1 MSMSM
6 TASTHDAALLHSGWD
21 ASASVALGSIASH
34 LFAPTGPTTPAEEIA
49 SGQFEAAQLHLALQA
64 AGMHGDQRHDHG
76 HGLDH
81 DHDAS
86 AAAMVD
92 FDALASHYA
101 ATTAA
106 VLGDH
111 SVAASPAP
119 GSTVGS
125 IVSSPVAGTLESFVA
140 ANSSGLPAPP
150 SPPSTSWYPPPGS
163 SIDLAGITTDHSLPV
178 VVSQPSTIMPDLNAV
193 VPIHDYASSSALP
206 YIPEFAQP
214 HHHQFPA
221 YHFPHLAY
229 PPSPESPLP
238 PLLFGASA
246 AAAESHDTSMLDAF
260 VATASSMPQSAP
272 AILEGPIQSY
282 FPSILADT
290 APLAVSPSVIM
301 HRRSHSLSCLTS
313 ASEAAA
319 AATAAALHHELAST
333 SPTVFGF
340 SAPNSPVVLS
350 QPDLDASLADALQP
364 PRKRP
369 RSKSESVALAS
380 GTGSGHLGHLQHLFH
395 HPHAHSLQ
403 HMYSQPPLESPVP
416 VGLSASSR
424 SNLRPLLPAPT
435 ATASSASDAPA
446 TTSAAPAST
455 STPAGASVD
464 QITPAASPAITK
476 VANLL
481 KRKRSVSF
489 VDQHPDTSALS
500 IPVSTAGSM
509 QQQQRPTIPI
519 PPPARPVVTTAAI
532 SQTSSTLPSLP
543 PPTTTT
549 SSYTTMAVA
558 RTRRSMRSTH
568 LLLLLLVAA
577 VLCVRTT
584 HAIEIGGSITT
595 ANTESV
601 AAANDA
607 GADDDDDFL
616 PPVEELIDHVEDNIA
631 FKPLFIDPL
640 EDRVI
645 LWTRVTPATPRPVP
659 VTVTYEVATD
669 AHFRRIVR
677 RGAVLTSPDVDYTVK
692 VDVKQLSP
700 LTTYYY
706 RFKVPAAGT
715 TSPVG
720 RTKTLPRP
728 GAKVDALK
736 IAVVT
741 CINAPHGFFHALG
754 HIAGRND
761 IDLVY
766 GAGDSIYEYSLEAY
780 PSPIKAMPASRN
792 PQPAKIIAT
801 LSDYRIRH
809 AQYKADANMKKFLAS
824 VPYVVTLDDH
834 ELADNAWAGG
844 SQDHRDSVNG
854 PWSARKLAGLRAFHE
869 FMPIRPAKAEGE
881 LLRVYRKFQYGSLVD
896 MVILDT
902 RSDGRDQQAKGN
914 RDTRRLIG
922 KAQEKWLY
930 DSLGSSRATWRLI
943 GNQVLFA
950 PVPQKILK
958 WEIEV
963 TSDTWSGYPAARSGL
978 LNFLRDHKIN
988 DTACITGDL
997 HASYASNLF
1006 IDGKYDKSSG
1016 AGSLMTEFVAPSVTS
1031 ATPVNDNWFLAK
1043 LAGPVLGWFNKG
1055 AKYIDLKRHGYIT
1068 IDLTKQR
1075 LRTEYWFTDNVKEAD
1090 GDHHYLGA
1098 AFEQR
1103 AGSNRITWMR
1113 EY

>member
-111 SVAASPAP
+111 SVAASPSVDLVHHGQYMLLSESTIVHGLAAPVPTLLHGTVDSSCNGEHQPLATGFPDAPDDFAAAIAIADASGAASVPVLASADTPGAPASPGSRSGSDSPPAGLAGPAVALDVNAQWDALLGDIAAAPPASPSSANWILAAAAAGITPTPLSLVTSATSAP

-519 PPPARPVVTTAAI
+519 PPPARPVVVRSQLDSAAAKPPM
-532 SQTSSTLPSLP
+532 PSLLGA
-543 PPTTTT
+543 
-549 SSYTTMAVA
+549 S
-558 RTRRSMRSTH
+558 
-568 LLLLLLVAA
+568 
-577 VLCVRTT
+577 
-584 HAIEIGGSITT
+584 GSG
-595 ANTESV
+595 S
-601 AAANDA
+601 
-607 GADDDDDFL
+607 
-616 PPVEELIDHVEDNIA
+616 
-631 FKPLFIDPL
+631 
-640 EDRVI
+640 
-645 LWTRVTPATPRPVP
+645 
-659 VTVTYEVATD
+659 
-669 AHFRRIVR
+669 
-677 RGAVLTSPDVDYTVK
+677 
-692 VDVKQLSP
+692 
-700 LTTYYY
+700 
-706 RFKVPAAGT
+706 
-715 TSPVG
+715 
-720 RTKTLPRP
+720 
-728 GAKVDALK
+728 
-736 IAVVT
+736 
-741 CINAPHGFFHALG
+741 
-754 HIAGRND
+754 
-761 IDLVY
+761 
-766 GAGDSIYEYSLEAY
+766 GDSDPDEY
-780 PSPIKAMPASRN
+780 
-792 PQPAKIIAT
+792 
-801 LSDYRIRH
+801 D
-809 AQYKADANMKKFLAS
+809 
-824 VPYVVTLDDH
+824 
-834 ELADNAWAGG
+834 GG
-844 SQDHRDSVNG
+844 
-854 PWSARKLAGLRAFHE
+854 
-869 FMPIRPAKAEGE
+869 EGE
-881 LLRVYRKFQYGSLVD
+881 LG
-896 MVILDT
+896 LDGGDIDNGEP
-902 RSDGRDQQAKGN
+902 RPFICGFDDC
-914 RDTRRLIG
+914 
-922 KAQEKWLY
+922 
-930 DSLGSSRATWRLI
+930 
-943 GNQVLFA
+943 
-950 PVPQKILK
+950 
-958 WEIEV
+958 
-963 TSDTWSGYPAARSGL
+963 AARFSR
-978 LNFLRDHKIN
+978 NH
-988 DTACITGDL
+988 
-997 HASYASNLF
+997 
-1006 IDGKYDKSSG
+1006 
-1016 AGSLMTEFVAPSVTS
+1016 
-1031 ATPVNDNWFLAK
+1031 
-1043 LAGPVLGWFNKG
+1043 
-1055 AKYIDLKRHGYIT
+1055 DLKRHERIHTGEKKWKCLECERAFGRRDALARHT
-1068 IDLTKQR
+1068 SAPGGRCKAVFGKRR
-1075 LRTEYWFTDNVKEAD
+1075 L
-1090 GDHHYLGA
+1090 
-1098 AFEQR
+1098 
-1103 AGSNRITWMR
+1103 NRIRRISAVATPAAR
-1113 EY
+1113 GVPDEVLIEVVARTAASESAPSPAVDIKAADSAVAAALANVASSASGTPLTSPSRTTTTTTTTTTASTTTPSAA

>member
-1 MSMSM
+1 
-6 TASTHDAALLHSGWD
+6 
-21 ASASVALGSIASH
+21 
-34 LFAPTGPTTPAEEIA
+34 
-49 SGQFEAAQLHLALQA
+49 
-64 AGMHGDQRHDHG
+64 
-76 HGLDH
+76 
-81 DHDAS
+81 
-86 AAAMVD
+86 
-92 FDALASHYA
+92 
-101 ATTAA
+101 
-106 VLGDH
+106 
-111 SVAASPAP
+111 
-119 GSTVGS
+119 
-125 IVSSPVAGTLESFVA
+125 
-140 ANSSGLPAPP
+140 
-150 SPPSTSWYPPPGS
+150 
-163 SIDLAGITTDHSLPV
+163 
-178 VVSQPSTIMPDLNAV
+178 
-193 VPIHDYASSSALP
+193 
-206 YIPEFAQP
+206 
-214 HHHQFPA
+214 
-221 YHFPHLAY
+221 
-229 PPSPESPLP
+229 
-238 PLLFGASA
+238 
-246 AAAESHDTSMLDAF
+246 
-260 VATASSMPQSAP
+260 
-272 AILEGPIQSY
+272 
-282 FPSILADT
+282 
-290 APLAVSPSVIM
+290 
-301 HRRSHSLSCLTS
+301 
-313 ASEAAA
+313 
-319 AATAAALHHELAST
+319 
-333 SPTVFGF
+333 
-340 SAPNSPVVLS
+340 
-350 QPDLDASLADALQP
+350 
-364 PRKRP
+364 
-369 RSKSESVALAS
+369 
-380 GTGSGHLGHLQHLFH
+380 
-395 HPHAHSLQ
+395 
-403 HMYSQPPLESPVP
+403 
-416 VGLSASSR
+416 
-424 SNLRPLLPAPT
+424 
-435 ATASSASDAPA
+435 
-446 TTSAAPAST
+446 
-455 STPAGASVD
+455 
-464 QITPAASPAITK
+464 
-476 VANLL
+476 
-481 KRKRSVSF
+481 
-489 VDQHPDTSALS
+489 
-500 IPVSTAGSM
+500 
-509 QQQQRPTIPI
+509 
-519 PPPARPVVTTAAI
+519 
-532 SQTSSTLPSLP
+532 
-543 PPTTTT
+543 
-549 SSYTTMAVA
+549 MAVA

-631 FKPLFIDPL
+631 FKSPFSNIPDLAVPLHDEHKRSIMLERREPRRNGGGSRPKVAQGSVQFNHGLASGDPL